1 MTPYP
6 LLGDR
11 NRKRRTHSVIHSRQ
25 RVPSWSRIRGAVSIY
40 DPRTIRSG
48 RWSELIRRCS
58 LSAGQAATTPR
69 DLS

>member
-11 NRKRRTHSVIHSRQ
+11 NRKRRTQ